1 MFKPAPFDWTN
12 YGDVNFLDYGGCLIR
27 FDGSSF
33 DVIEVTGDCDSEQGM
48 IVSHAWICWNEIFN
62 EDGTF
67 TSRGRNVA
75 EYADANAPEKVIWI
89 VAGWIS
95 YYGGDEPFIHCK
107 NKTELR
113 KELRSYGLSEEFI
126 KSIRSHYKG

>member
-1 MFKPAPFDWTN
+1 M
-12 YGDVNFLDYGGCLIR
+12 
-27 FDGSSF
+27 
-33 DVIEVTGDCDSEQGM
+33 IEVTGDCDSEQGM